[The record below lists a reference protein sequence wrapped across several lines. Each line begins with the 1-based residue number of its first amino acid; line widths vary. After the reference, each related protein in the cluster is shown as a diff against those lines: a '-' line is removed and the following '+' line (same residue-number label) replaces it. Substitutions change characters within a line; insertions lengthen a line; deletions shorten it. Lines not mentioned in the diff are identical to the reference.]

1 MLQKLQRRNLLTAP
15 QEGEQTNHLEPL
27 ADRNEVEHLIV
38 QVLTEHRGFNQSDP
52 EDVRLMK
59 ALADAIFEYCKAYR
73 EKNETSALSKNTHTR
88 ARMRQHYYPMSNS
101 R

>member
-1 MLQKLQRRNLLTAP
+1 MIQRLRNLFTA
-15 QEGEQTNHLEPL
+15 QQDGEQTNHLEL
-27 ADRNEVEHLIV
+27 ADRSEVERLIV

-59 ALADAIFEYCKAYR
+59 ALADAICEYWNQYR
-73 EKNETSALSKNTHTR
+73 QRHEPSALSQQTHTR
-88 ARMRQHYYPMSNS
+88 SRMRQHYYPMSHS